1 LPSDPTSAYRANLIS
16 AFDTPPK
23 QESNLSTYFYKS
35 KRKEASPYNIKE
47 ILEVNKKYREL
58 LNKVLYE

>member
-1 LPSDPTSAYRANLIS
+1 MKIYVFLCFLML
-16 AFDTPPK
+16 FLCGGC
-23 QESNLSTYFYKS
+23 NLSTYFYKS

>member
-1 LPSDPTSAYRANLIS
+1 MKRYGFLCFLMLFLCGGCN
-16 AFDTPPK
+16 F
-23 QESNLSTYFYKS
+23 STYFYKS